1 MKLRNVVHFKGGI
14 KMPSIPLMQLPKS
27 RSADEFESMCKDVLT
42 NEYRIKF
49 KRYGKNGQKQNGIDI
64 YAQLGG
70 EKYAVA
76 QCKNYFSPN
85 SSNALIKKIEKDIKD
100 AELIPF
106 KIKQFIVMTSMD
118 RDLNAQNYIE
128 TINSP
133 FAIEIWFWE
142 DIQERVCSDEELIE
156 KYYPHFFKAPQIPVM
171 ERNEIISNCNTL
183 ISMAQIFNEKK
194 DYRVA
199 YHYENDI
206 ILYNHCVEMFNA
218 ACSIY
223 HFKDKWYIQLKE
235 KKIVDIIEKVLK
247 SIPDFHDATN
257 DITGATTI
265 YTLTNYLSGYRSD
278 EDTERFIKNCKK
290 IIKQMEK

>member
-1 MKLRNVVHFKGGI
+1 MYFKGGI

-27 RSADEFESMCKDVLT
+27 RSADEFESMCKDILT
-42 NEYRIKF
+42 NEYGVKF

-64 YAQLGG
+64 YAHLGG

-76 QCKNYFSPN
+76 QCKNYFSSN
-85 SSNALIKKIEKDIKD
+85 SSHAIIKQIEKDIKD
-100 AELIPF
+100 AESVPF
-106 KIKQFIVMTSMD
+106 KIKKFIVMTSID
-118 RDLNAQNYIE
+118 RDLNVQNYIE
-128 TINSP
+128 NINSL
-133 FAIEIWFWE
+133 FAIEICFWE
-142 DIQERVCSDEELIE
+142 DIQERVCSDDKLME
-156 KYYPHFFKAPQIPVM
+156 KYYPNFFKNPQIPVM
-171 ERNEIISNCNTL
+171 EKNEIISNCNTL
-183 ISMAQIFNEKK
+183 ISMAHFFNEKK
-194 DYRVA
+194 DYQVA
-199 YHYENDI
+199 YHYENDV
-206 ILYNHCVEMFNA
+206 ILYNHCVEMFIA

-235 KKIVDIIEKVLK
+235 KKIIDIIEKVLK